1 MKRMRCT
8 MDRRVRIDE
17 LPEERYR
24 MYNKTTASLSKLEGG
39 SLNLYLRNF
48 LATRD
53 NGDLG

>member
-1 MKRMRCT
+1 